1 MDTPGSVG
9 TVGTAEL
16 QLGTPTDVTSGKED
30 AELELGGPGLGGPGW
45 HSRGYLPHVDAEGL
59 IQHLTFHLADS
70 LPAGAMAQ
78 LEQSIATMPEG
89 ERKRQ
94 RRERYQALLDAGHGS
109 CVLGEAEPARLV
121 QDALLHFDGER
132 YRLLAWV
139 VMPNHVHVL
148 IEPASGCRVAKIV
161 QSWKSFTGR
170 RIGEWVRKREGDP
183 GTGEPGTADP
193 GTAELQLGKPE
204 NCRAGARRSQ
214 AHRSGGQHSQ
224 AHRSRGVWQR
234 DYWDRYIRNDR
245 HLAAARRYIEE
256 NPVAAGLVAAPEEWL
271 WGSARW
277 REGGK

>member
-1 MDTPGSVG
+1 VADSPSRISRRITVGKGTPGTSDPG
-9 TVGTAEL
+9 TGDPGTAEL

-30 AELELGGPGLGGPGW
+30 AELELGGPGPAPGW

-59 IQHLTFHLADS
+59 IQHITFHLADS
-70 LPAGAMAQ
+70 LPTGAMAQ

-89 ERKRQ
+89 QQKRQ

-170 RIGEWVRKREGDP
+170 RIGEWVREGDP
-183 GTGEPGTADP
+183 GTGEAGPAEP

-214 AHRSGGQHSQ
+214 GR
-224 AHRSRGVWQR
+224 RSRLRPRPWSRPRLRLRSWSWSRSQG
-234 DYWDRYIRNDR
+234 
-245 HLAAARRYIEE
+245 
-256 NPVAAGLVAAPEEWL
+256 
-271 WGSARW
+271 
-277 REGGK
+277 